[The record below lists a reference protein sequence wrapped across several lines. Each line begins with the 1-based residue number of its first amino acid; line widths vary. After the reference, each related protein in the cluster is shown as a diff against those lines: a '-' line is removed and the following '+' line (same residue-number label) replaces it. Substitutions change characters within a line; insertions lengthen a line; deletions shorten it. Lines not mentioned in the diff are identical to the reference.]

1 MKAIILVALAVLIL
15 CGAGLYLELRPAE
28 AYGAPFRVGTLTS
41 LKEIVGQPDRFL
53 VGDLRTSGRIV
64 RQCPSSGC
72 WFFLDD
78 GSGGQVRVE
87 LGHLGMKFP
96 QHVGGTAIVEGRL
109 LKDSSGLEIV
119 GNGVRFER

>member
-1 MKAIILVALAVLIL
+1 MKTIVLIALSVLVL
-15 CGAGLYLELRPAE
+15 CGAGLYVLLSPAE
-28 AYGAPFRVGTLTS
+28 VYGEPFKIRSLTS
-41 LKEIVGQPDRFL
+41 LREIVGQPDRYL
-53 VGDLRTSGRIV
+53 TADLRTSGRIV

-109 LKDSSGLEIV
+109 MKDASGLELV